1 MERRDLGGAGLKV
14 TPVCVGTWQLS
25 PRFWGDVP
33 EQEAILAMR
42 RAFDAGVNFY
52 DTADAYGDGHAE
64 RVLGK
69 ALAPLPRGELVLA
82 TKVYWHFH
90 DDGRRFPDLSRAH
103 ILEAC
108 DASLLR
114 FGMETIDLYQC
125 HSFDPLTPVEETVD
139 AMETLVKAGKIRAYG
154 VSNWTV
160 EQIRQGRAAGGRFA
174 TCQPFYSLL
183 QRDIENDLL
192 PYCAANDIG
201 TLVYSPLHRGLL
213 TGKYRGTETFE
224 DHRARHPDFQGD
236 RFRKL
241 CGQVE
246 ELRPVADAYRMT
258 TVQLV
263 LAVTLMHPAVDCA
276 IVGTKR
282 AADIEE
288 AAGAA
293 GKRVSSEDYHKVR
306 GILRG

>member
-1 MERRDLGGAGLKV
+1 MERVVPGESGLEV
-14 TPVCVGTWQLS
+14 TPVCVGSWQLS
-25 PRFWGDVP
+25 PKFLGEVP
-33 EQEAILAMR
+33 ERDAIAAMR
-42 RAFDAGVNFY
+42 RAFEVGINFY

-64 RVLGK
+64 RVMGK
-69 ALAPLPRGELVLA
+69 ALAPLPREELVVA
-82 TKVYWHFH
+82 TKVFWHFH
-90 DDGRRFPDLSRAH
+90 DDGRRYPDLSRAY

-108 DASLLR
+108 AASLQRL
-114 FGMETIDLYQC
+114 GMDTIDLYQC
-125 HSFDPLTPVEETVD
+125 HSFDPLTPMEEIVD

-160 EQIRQGRAAGGRFA
+160 EQIRQGRAAGGRFT
-174 TCQPFYSLL
+174 TCQPHYSLL
-183 QRDIENDLL
+183 HRDIEKDFL
-192 PYCAANDIG
+192 PYCAVNGIG
-201 TLVYSPLHRGLL
+201 TLVYSPLHKGLL

-224 DHRARHPDFQGD
+224 DLRARHPDFQGE
-236 RFRKL
+236 RFAKL
-241 CGQVE
+241 CAQVA
-246 ELRPVADAYRMT
+246 ELRPIAASYRLT

-263 LAVTLMHPAVDCA
+263 LAVTLMHPALDCT

-293 GKRVSSEDYHKVR
+293 GKRVSAEDYHKVR